1 MKITNLVFALAYAAA
16 SSASTNYASSAPA
29 VPAPQQ
35 SFVAT
40 RPSPAQPVP
49 VTPIPIVVADF
60 VYSPIAGAAPSVP
73 APAPPAAD
81 YTAKAAPVVSVTVA
95 PANPQPEPIVSMM
108 PLPVPAPTPTSSYR
122 AYTSNKR
129 DVDQSAIEGLVS
141 GTSAMLFNA
150 NGNSYILAR
159 LPVDLA
165 TKAAKN
171 PSVLRK
177 RESESDLIAD
187 ATTNDLNSSAL
198 LYELIGKIF
207 ARVTLP
213 VNANVGIS
221 NPEDSGELMRR
232 DLLDNILGEVVAS
245 AVAPLN
251 IVANIN
257 PDEDGNGL
265 VPNLLGRI
273 SATIQASPTVTAHIF
288 DADKD
293 ESDELLRRDLLE
305 NILGEVIAS
314 AVAPLNIVAD
324 INPDED
330 GNGLLPNL
338 LGRVSATI
346 QASPTVTAHLF
357 DSDKDDIS
365 KLLRRDLLDNIL
377 GEVVASAVAPL
388 NIVANINPDEDG
400 NGLDES
406 DELLRRDLLENI
418 LGEVVA
424 SAVAPLNIVADINPD
439 EDGNGLVPNLLGRI
453 SATIQASPTVT
464 AHLFDSDKDGSDELL
479 RRDLLD
485 NILGEVVASAV
496 APLNIVANINPDEDG
511 NGLVPNLL
519 GRISATIQAS
529 PTVTAHIFDADKDE
543 SDELLR
549 RDLLENIL
557 GEVVASAVAPLNIV
571 ADINPDED
579 GNGLVPNLLGRISAT
594 IQASP
599 TVTAHLF
606 DSDKDGSD
614 ELLRRD
620 LLENILGEVVASAA
634 APVNIV
640 ANINPDEDGNGLVP
654 NLLGRISAT
663 IQVSPTVTAHLFDS
677 DKDDSGKL
685 LKKDVMAGG
694 IYTERVDDAH
704 IAIYV
709 PLTALTKGQS
719 EVSRLVSAAGGES
732 IQIVSMTATPTVQTS
747 SAPTPAATSIANSN
761 IFLRIVVPSSKL
773 M

>member
-29 VPAPQQ
+29 VSTPQQ

-40 RPSPAQPVP
+40 RPSPAQPVS

-81 YTAKAAPVVSVTVA
+81 YTAKAAPVVSVTAA
-95 PANPQPEPIVSMM
+95 PANPQPQPIVSMM

-122 AYTSNKR
+122 AYTNNKR

-159 LPVDLA
+159 LPADLA

-177 RESESDLIAD
+177 RESEGDLIAD
-187 ATTNDLNSSAL
+187 ATTKDLNSSAL

-221 NPEDSGELMRR
+221 NPEDSGGLMRRDLLDNILGEVVASAVVPVNIVANISPDEDGNGLVPNLLGRISATIQASPTVTVHIFDADKDESNELMRR

-265 VPNLLGRI
+265 VPNLLGRV

-288 DADKD
+288 DSDKD
-293 ESDELLRRDLLE
+293 ESNELMRRNLLD
-305 NILGEVIAS
+305 NILGEVVAS
-314 AVAPLNIVAD
+314 AVAPVNIVAN

-330 GNGLLPNL
+330 GNGLVPNL

-346 QASPTVTAHLF
+346 QASPTVTVHIF
-357 DSDKDDIS
+357 DADKDES
-365 KLLRRDLLDNIL
+365 NELMRRNLLDNIL

-400 NGLDES
+400 NGL
-406 DELLRRDLLENI
+406 
-418 LGEVVA
+418 
-424 SAVAPLNIVADINPD
+424 
-439 EDGNGLVPNLLGRI
+439 
-453 SATIQASPTVT
+453 
-464 AHLFDSDKDGSDELL
+464 
-479 RRDLLD
+479 
-485 NILGEVVASAV
+485 
-496 APLNIVANINPDEDG
+496 
-511 NGLVPNLL
+511 
-519 GRISATIQAS
+519 
-529 PTVTAHIFDADKDE
+529 
-543 SDELLR
+543 
-549 RDLLENIL
+549 
-557 GEVVASAVAPLNIV
+557 
-571 ADINPDED
+571 
-579 GNGLVPNLLGRISAT
+579 
-594 IQASP
+594 
-599 TVTAHLF
+599 
-606 DSDKDGSD
+606 
-614 ELLRRD
+614 
-620 LLENILGEVVASAA
+620 
-634 APVNIV
+634 
-640 ANINPDEDGNGLVP
+640 
-654 NLLGRISAT
+654 
-663 IQVSPTVTAHLFDS
+663 
-677 DKDDSGKL
+677 
-685 LKKDVMAGG
+685 
-694 IYTERVDDAH
+694 
-704 IAIYV
+704 
-709 PLTALTKGQS
+709 
-719 EVSRLVSAAGGES
+719 
-732 IQIVSMTATPTVQTS
+732 
-747 SAPTPAATSIANSN
+747 
-761 IFLRIVVPSSKL
+761 
-773 M
+773 

>member
-29 VPAPQQ
+29 VSTPQQ

-40 RPSPAQPVP
+40 RPSPAQPVS

-81 YTAKAAPVVSVTVA
+81 YTAKAAPVVSVTAA
-95 PANPQPEPIVSMM
+95 PANPQPQPIVSMM

-122 AYTSNKR
+122 AYTNNKR

-159 LPVDLA
+159 LPADLA

-177 RESESDLIAD
+177 RESEGDLIAD
-187 ATTNDLNSSAL
+187 ATTKDLNSSAL

-221 NPEDSGELMRR
+221 NPEDSGGLMRR
-232 DLLDNILGEVVAS
+232 DLLDNILGEVVASAVVPVNIVANISPDEDGNGLVPNLLGRISATIQAAVAPLNIVANINPDEDGNGLVPNLLGRVSATIQASPTVTAHIFDSDKDESNEFMRRGLLESILGEVVASIVAPINIVANINPDEDGNGLVPNLLGRVSATIQASPTVTAHLFDSDKDESNKLMRRGLLESILGEVVAS

-265 VPNLLGRI
+265 VPNLLGR
-273 SATIQASPTVTAHIF
+273 
-288 DADKD
+288 
-293 ESDELLRRDLLE
+293 
-305 NILGEVIAS
+305 
-314 AVAPLNIVAD
+314 
-324 INPDED
+324 
-330 GNGLLPNL
+330 
-338 LGRVSATI
+338 VSATI

-357 DSDKDDIS
+357 DSDKEDIS
-365 KLLRRDLLDNIL
+365 KLLKRDAM
-377 GEVVASAVAPL
+377 AS
-388 NIVANINPDEDG
+388 
-400 NGLDES
+400 
-406 DELLRRDLLENI
+406 
-418 LGEVVA
+418 
-424 SAVAPLNIVADINPD
+424 
-439 EDGNGLVPNLLGRI
+439 
-453 SATIQASPTVT
+453 
-464 AHLFDSDKDGSDELL
+464 
-479 RRDLLD
+479 
-485 NILGEVVASAV
+485 
-496 APLNIVANINPDEDG
+496 
-511 NGLVPNLL
+511 
-519 GRISATIQAS
+519 
-529 PTVTAHIFDADKDE
+529 
-543 SDELLR
+543 
-549 RDLLENIL
+549 
-557 GEVVASAVAPLNIV
+557 
-571 ADINPDED
+571 
-579 GNGLVPNLLGRISAT
+579 
-594 IQASP
+594 
-599 TVTAHLF
+599 
-606 DSDKDGSD
+606 
-614 ELLRRD
+614 
-620 LLENILGEVVASAA
+620 
-634 APVNIV
+634 
-640 ANINPDEDGNGLVP
+640 
-654 NLLGRISAT
+654 
-663 IQVSPTVTAHLFDS
+663 
-677 DKDDSGKL
+677 
-685 LKKDVMAGG
+685 G

-732 IQIVSMTATPTVQTS
+732 VQIVSMTATPTVQTS
-747 SAPTPAATSIANSN
+747 SAPTPAVTSIANSN

>member
-29 VPAPQQ
+29 VSTPQQ

-81 YTAKAAPVVSVTVA
+81 YTAKAAPVVSVTAA
-95 PANPQPEPIVSMM
+95 PANPQPQPIVSMM

-122 AYTSNKR
+122 AYTNNKR

-159 LPVDLA
+159 LPADLA

-177 RESESDLIAD
+177 RESEGDLIAD
-187 ATTNDLNSSAL
+187 ATTKDLNSSAL

-221 NPEDSGELMRR
+221 NPEDSGGLMRRDLLDNILGEVVAGAVVPVNIVANISPDEDGNGLVPNLLGRISATIQASPTVTVHIFDADKDESNELMRR
-232 DLLDNILGEVVAS
+232 NLLDNILGEVVAS

-265 VPNLLGRI
+265 VPNLLGRV

-293 ESDELLRRDLLE
+293 ESNELMRR
-305 NILGEVIAS
+305 N
-314 AVAPLNIVAD
+314 
-324 INPDED
+324 
-330 GNGLLPNL
+330 
-338 LGRVSATI
+338 
-346 QASPTVTAHLF
+346 
-357 DSDKDDIS
+357 
-365 KLLRRDLLDNIL
+365 LLDNIL

-406 DELLRRDLLENI
+406 NKLMRRGLLESI

-424 SAVAPLNIVADINPD
+424 SIVAPINIVANINPD
-439 EDGNGLVPNLLGRI
+439 EDGNGLVPNLLGRV

-464 AHLFDSDKDGSDELL
+464 AHLFDSDKDESNKLMRRGLL
-479 RRDLLD
+479 ES
-485 NILGEVVASAV
+485 ILGEVVASAV

-519 GRISATIQAS
+519 GR
-529 PTVTAHIFDADKDE
+529 V
-543 SDELLR
+543 
-549 RDLLENIL
+549 
-557 GEVVASAVAPLNIV
+557 
-571 ADINPDED
+571 
-579 GNGLVPNLLGRISAT
+579 SAT

-606 DSDKDGSD
+606 DSDK
-614 ELLRRD
+614 
-620 LLENILGEVVASAA
+620 
-634 APVNIV
+634 
-640 ANINPDEDGNGLVP
+640 ED
-654 NLLGRISAT
+654 IS
-663 IQVSPTVTAHLFDS
+663 
-677 DKDDSGKL
+677 KL
-685 LKKDVMAGG
+685 LKRDAMASG
-694 IYTERVDDAH
+694 IYIERVDDAH

-719 EVSRLVSAAGGES
+719 EVSRLVSAAGGEGV
-732 IQIVSMTATPTVQTS
+732 QIVSMTATPTVQTS
-747 SAPTPAATSIANSN
+747 SAPTPAVTSIANSN

>member
-29 VPAPQQ
+29 VSTPQQ

-81 YTAKAAPVVSVTVA
+81 YTAKAAPVVSVTAA
-95 PANPQPEPIVSMM
+95 PANPQPQPIVSMM

-122 AYTSNKR
+122 AYTNNKR

-159 LPVDLA
+159 LPADLA

-177 RESESDLIAD
+177 RESEGDLIAD
-187 ATTNDLNSSAL
+187 ATTKDLNSSAL

-221 NPEDSGELMRR
+221 NPEDSGGLMRRDLLDNILGEVVASAVVPVNIVANISPDEDGNGLVPNLLGRVSATIQASPTVTVHIFDADKDESNELMRR
-232 DLLDNILGEVVAS
+232 DLLDNILGEVVASAVVASAVAPLNIVANINPDEDGNGLVPNLLGRVSATIQASPTVTAHIFDSDKDESNEFMRRGLLESILGEVVASIVAPINIVANINPDEDGNGLVPNLLGRVSATIQASPTVTAHLFDSDKDESNKLMRRGLLESILGEVVAS

-265 VPNLLGRI
+265 VPNLLGR
-273 SATIQASPTVTAHIF
+273 
-288 DADKD
+288 
-293 ESDELLRRDLLE
+293 
-305 NILGEVIAS
+305 
-314 AVAPLNIVAD
+314 
-324 INPDED
+324 
-330 GNGLLPNL
+330 
-338 LGRVSATI
+338 VSATI

-357 DSDKDDIS
+357 DSDKEDIS
-365 KLLRRDLLDNIL
+365 KLLKRDAM
-377 GEVVASAVAPL
+377 AS
-388 NIVANINPDEDG
+388 
-400 NGLDES
+400 
-406 DELLRRDLLENI
+406 
-418 LGEVVA
+418 
-424 SAVAPLNIVADINPD
+424 
-439 EDGNGLVPNLLGRI
+439 
-453 SATIQASPTVT
+453 
-464 AHLFDSDKDGSDELL
+464 
-479 RRDLLD
+479 
-485 NILGEVVASAV
+485 
-496 APLNIVANINPDEDG
+496 
-511 NGLVPNLL
+511 
-519 GRISATIQAS
+519 
-529 PTVTAHIFDADKDE
+529 
-543 SDELLR
+543 
-549 RDLLENIL
+549 
-557 GEVVASAVAPLNIV
+557 
-571 ADINPDED
+571 
-579 GNGLVPNLLGRISAT
+579 
-594 IQASP
+594 
-599 TVTAHLF
+599 
-606 DSDKDGSD
+606 
-614 ELLRRD
+614 
-620 LLENILGEVVASAA
+620 
-634 APVNIV
+634 
-640 ANINPDEDGNGLVP
+640 
-654 NLLGRISAT
+654 
-663 IQVSPTVTAHLFDS
+663 
-677 DKDDSGKL
+677 
-685 LKKDVMAGG
+685 G

-732 IQIVSMTATPTVQTS
+732 VQIVSMTATPTVQTS
-747 SAPTPAATSIANSN
+747 SAPTPAVTSIANSN

>member
-29 VPAPQQ
+29 VSTPQQ

-40 RPSPAQPVP
+40 RPSPAQPVS

-81 YTAKAAPVVSVTVA
+81 YTAKAAPVVSVTAA
-95 PANPQPEPIVSMM
+95 PANPQPQPIVSMM

-122 AYTSNKR
+122 AYTNNKR

-159 LPVDLA
+159 LPADLA

-177 RESESDLIAD
+177 RESEGDLIAD
-187 ATTNDLNSSAL
+187 ATTKDLNSSAL

-221 NPEDSGELMRR
+221 NPEDSGGLMRRDLLDNILGEVVASAVVPVNIVANISPDEDGNGLVPNLLGRISATIQASPTVVASAVAPLNIVANINPDEDGNGLVPNLLGRVSATIQASPTVTAHIFDSDKDESNELMRRNLLDNILGEVVASAVAPVNIVANINPDEDGNGLVPNLLGRVSATIQASPTVTVHIFDADKDESNELMRR

-265 VPNLLGRI
+265 VPNLLGRV

-288 DADKD
+288 DSDKD
-293 ESDELLRRDLLE
+293 ESNEFMRRGLLE
-305 NILGEVIAS
+305 SILGEVVAS
-314 AVAPLNIVAD
+314 IVAPINIVAN

-330 GNGLLPNL
+330 GNGLVPNL

-357 DSDKDDIS
+357 DSDKDES
-365 KLLRRDLLDNIL
+365 NKLMRR
-377 GEVVASAVAPL
+377 G
-388 NIVANINPDEDG
+388 
-400 NGLDES
+400 
-406 DELLRRDLLENI
+406 LLE
-418 LGEVVA
+418 
-424 SAVAPLNIVADINPD
+424 S
-439 EDGNGLVPNLLGRI
+439 
-453 SATIQASPTVT
+453 
-464 AHLFDSDKDGSDELL
+464 
-479 RRDLLD
+479 
-485 NILGEVVASAV
+485 ILGEVVASAV

-519 GRISATIQAS
+519 GR
-529 PTVTAHIFDADKDE
+529 V
-543 SDELLR
+543 
-549 RDLLENIL
+549 
-557 GEVVASAVAPLNIV
+557 
-571 ADINPDED
+571 
-579 GNGLVPNLLGRISAT
+579 SAT

-606 DSDKDGSD
+606 DSDK
-614 ELLRRD
+614 
-620 LLENILGEVVASAA
+620 
-634 APVNIV
+634 
-640 ANINPDEDGNGLVP
+640 ED
-654 NLLGRISAT
+654 IS
-663 IQVSPTVTAHLFDS
+663 
-677 DKDDSGKL
+677 KL
-685 LKKDVMAGG
+685 LKRDAMASG

-732 IQIVSMTATPTVQTS
+732 VQIVSMTATPTVQTS
-747 SAPTPAATSIANSN
+747 SAPTPAVTSIANSN

>member
-29 VPAPQQ
+29 VSTPQQ

-40 RPSPAQPVP
+40 RPSPAQPVS

-81 YTAKAAPVVSVTVA
+81 YTAKAAPVVSVTAA
-95 PANPQPEPIVSMM
+95 PANPQPQPIVSMM

-122 AYTSNKR
+122 AYTNNKR

-159 LPVDLA
+159 LPADLA

-177 RESESDLIAD
+177 RESEGDLIAD
-187 ATTNDLNSSAL
+187 ATTKDLNSSAL

-221 NPEDSGELMRR
+221 NPEDSGGLMRR
-232 DLLDNILGEVVAS
+232 DLLDNILGEVVASAVVPVNIVANISPDEDGNGLVVASAVAPLNIVANINPDEDGNGLVPNLLGRVSATIQASPTVTAHIFDSDKDESNEFMRRGLLESILGEVVASIVAPINIVANINPDEDGNGLVPNLLGRVSATIQASPTVTAHLFDSDKDESNKLMRRGLLESILGEVVAS

-265 VPNLLGRI
+265 VPNLLGR
-273 SATIQASPTVTAHIF
+273 
-288 DADKD
+288 
-293 ESDELLRRDLLE
+293 
-305 NILGEVIAS
+305 
-314 AVAPLNIVAD
+314 
-324 INPDED
+324 
-330 GNGLLPNL
+330 
-338 LGRVSATI
+338 VSATI

-357 DSDKDDIS
+357 DSDKEDIS
-365 KLLRRDLLDNIL
+365 KLLKRDAM
-377 GEVVASAVAPL
+377 AS
-388 NIVANINPDEDG
+388 
-400 NGLDES
+400 
-406 DELLRRDLLENI
+406 
-418 LGEVVA
+418 
-424 SAVAPLNIVADINPD
+424 
-439 EDGNGLVPNLLGRI
+439 
-453 SATIQASPTVT
+453 
-464 AHLFDSDKDGSDELL
+464 
-479 RRDLLD
+479 
-485 NILGEVVASAV
+485 
-496 APLNIVANINPDEDG
+496 
-511 NGLVPNLL
+511 
-519 GRISATIQAS
+519 
-529 PTVTAHIFDADKDE
+529 
-543 SDELLR
+543 
-549 RDLLENIL
+549 
-557 GEVVASAVAPLNIV
+557 
-571 ADINPDED
+571 
-579 GNGLVPNLLGRISAT
+579 
-594 IQASP
+594 
-599 TVTAHLF
+599 
-606 DSDKDGSD
+606 
-614 ELLRRD
+614 
-620 LLENILGEVVASAA
+620 
-634 APVNIV
+634 
-640 ANINPDEDGNGLVP
+640 
-654 NLLGRISAT
+654 
-663 IQVSPTVTAHLFDS
+663 
-677 DKDDSGKL
+677 
-685 LKKDVMAGG
+685 G

-732 IQIVSMTATPTVQTS
+732 VQIVSMTATPTVQTS
-747 SAPTPAATSIANSN
+747 SAPTPAVTSIANSN

>member
-29 VPAPQQ
+29 VSTPQQ

-81 YTAKAAPVVSVTVA
+81 YTAKAAPVVSVTAA
-95 PANPQPEPIVSMM
+95 PANPQPQPIVSMM

-122 AYTSNKR
+122 AYTNNKR

-159 LPVDLA
+159 LPADLA

-177 RESESDLIAD
+177 RESEGDLIAD
-187 ATTNDLNSSAL
+187 ATTKDLNSSAL

-221 NPEDSGELMRR
+221 NPEDSGGLMRRDLLDNILGEVVASAVVPVNIVANISPDEDGNGLVPNLLGRVSATIQASPTVVASAVAPLNIVANINPDEDGNGLVPNLLGRVSATIQASPTVTAHIFDSDKDESNELMRR
-232 DLLDNILGEVVAS
+232 NLLDNILGEVVAS

-265 VPNLLGRI
+265 VPNLLGRV

-288 DADKD
+288 DSDKD
-293 ESDELLRRDLLE
+293 ESNEFMRRGLLE
-305 NILGEVIAS
+305 SILGEVVAS
-314 AVAPLNIVAD
+314 IVAPINIVAN

-330 GNGLLPNL
+330 GNGLVPNL

-357 DSDKDDIS
+357 DSDKDES
-365 KLLRRDLLDNIL
+365 NKLMRR
-377 GEVVASAVAPL
+377 G
-388 NIVANINPDEDG
+388 
-400 NGLDES
+400 
-406 DELLRRDLLENI
+406 LLE
-418 LGEVVA
+418 
-424 SAVAPLNIVADINPD
+424 S
-439 EDGNGLVPNLLGRI
+439 
-453 SATIQASPTVT
+453 
-464 AHLFDSDKDGSDELL
+464 
-479 RRDLLD
+479 
-485 NILGEVVASAV
+485 ILGEVVASAV

-519 GRISATIQAS
+519 GR
-529 PTVTAHIFDADKDE
+529 V
-543 SDELLR
+543 
-549 RDLLENIL
+549 
-557 GEVVASAVAPLNIV
+557 
-571 ADINPDED
+571 
-579 GNGLVPNLLGRISAT
+579 SAT

-606 DSDKDGSD
+606 DSDK
-614 ELLRRD
+614 
-620 LLENILGEVVASAA
+620 
-634 APVNIV
+634 
-640 ANINPDEDGNGLVP
+640 ED
-654 NLLGRISAT
+654 IS
-663 IQVSPTVTAHLFDS
+663 
-677 DKDDSGKL
+677 KL
-685 LKKDVMAGG
+685 LKRDAMASG

-732 IQIVSMTATPTVQTS
+732 VQIVSMTATPTVQTS
-747 SAPTPAATSIANSN
+747 SAPTPAVTSIANSN

>member
-29 VPAPQQ
+29 VSTPQQ

-60 VYSPIAGAAPSVP
+60 VYSPIAGAAPSAP

-81 YTAKAAPVVSVTVA
+81 YTAKAAPVVSVTAV
-95 PANPQPEPIVSMM
+95 PANPQPQPIVSMM

-122 AYTSNKR
+122 AYTNNKR

-159 LPVDLA
+159 LPADLA

-177 RESESDLIAD
+177 RESEGDLIAD
-187 ATTNDLNSSAL
+187 ATTKDLNSSAL

-221 NPEDSGELMRR
+221 NPEDSGGLMRRDLLDNILGEVVASAVVPVNIVANISPDEDGNGLVPNLLGRVSATIQASPTVTVHIFDADKDESNELMRR

-265 VPNLLGRI
+265 VPNLLGRV

-288 DADKD
+288 DSDKD
-293 ESDELLRRDLLE
+293 ESNEFMRRGLLE
-305 NILGEVIAS
+305 SILGEVVAS
-314 AVAPLNIVAD
+314 IVAPINIVAN

-330 GNGLLPNL
+330 GNGLVPNL

-357 DSDKDDIS
+357 DSDKEDIS
-365 KLLRRDLLDNIL
+365 KLLKRDAM
-377 GEVVASAVAPL
+377 AS
-388 NIVANINPDEDG
+388 
-400 NGLDES
+400 
-406 DELLRRDLLENI
+406 
-418 LGEVVA
+418 
-424 SAVAPLNIVADINPD
+424 
-439 EDGNGLVPNLLGRI
+439 
-453 SATIQASPTVT
+453 
-464 AHLFDSDKDGSDELL
+464 
-479 RRDLLD
+479 
-485 NILGEVVASAV
+485 
-496 APLNIVANINPDEDG
+496 
-511 NGLVPNLL
+511 
-519 GRISATIQAS
+519 
-529 PTVTAHIFDADKDE
+529 
-543 SDELLR
+543 
-549 RDLLENIL
+549 
-557 GEVVASAVAPLNIV
+557 
-571 ADINPDED
+571 
-579 GNGLVPNLLGRISAT
+579 
-594 IQASP
+594 
-599 TVTAHLF
+599 
-606 DSDKDGSD
+606 
-614 ELLRRD
+614 
-620 LLENILGEVVASAA
+620 
-634 APVNIV
+634 
-640 ANINPDEDGNGLVP
+640 
-654 NLLGRISAT
+654 
-663 IQVSPTVTAHLFDS
+663 
-677 DKDDSGKL
+677 
-685 LKKDVMAGG
+685 G

-732 IQIVSMTATPTVQTS
+732 VQIVSMTATPTVQTS
-747 SAPTPAATSIANSN
+747 SAPTPAVTSIANSN

>member
-29 VPAPQQ
+29 VSTPQQ

-40 RPSPAQPVP
+40 RPSPAQPVS

-81 YTAKAAPVVSVTVA
+81 YTAKAAPVVSVTAA
-95 PANPQPEPIVSMM
+95 PANPQPQPIVSMM

-122 AYTSNKR
+122 AYTNNKR

-159 LPVDLA
+159 LPADLA

-177 RESESDLIAD
+177 RESEGDLIAD
-187 ATTNDLNSSAL
+187 ATTKDLNSSAL

-221 NPEDSGELMRR
+221 NPEDSGGLMRR
-232 DLLDNILGEVVAS
+232 DLLDNILGEVVASAVVPVNIVANISPDEDGNGLVPNLLGRVVASAVAPLNIVANINPDEDGNGLVPNLLGRVSATIQASPTVTAHIFDSDKDESNEFMRRGLLESILGEVVASIVAPINIVANINPDEDGNGLVPNLLGRVSATIQASPTVTAHLFDSDKDESNKLMRRGLLESILGEVVAS

-265 VPNLLGRI
+265 VPNLLGR
-273 SATIQASPTVTAHIF
+273 
-288 DADKD
+288 
-293 ESDELLRRDLLE
+293 
-305 NILGEVIAS
+305 
-314 AVAPLNIVAD
+314 
-324 INPDED
+324 
-330 GNGLLPNL
+330 
-338 LGRVSATI
+338 VSATI

-357 DSDKDDIS
+357 DSDKEDIS
-365 KLLRRDLLDNIL
+365 KLLKRDAM
-377 GEVVASAVAPL
+377 AS
-388 NIVANINPDEDG
+388 
-400 NGLDES
+400 
-406 DELLRRDLLENI
+406 
-418 LGEVVA
+418 
-424 SAVAPLNIVADINPD
+424 
-439 EDGNGLVPNLLGRI
+439 
-453 SATIQASPTVT
+453 
-464 AHLFDSDKDGSDELL
+464 
-479 RRDLLD
+479 
-485 NILGEVVASAV
+485 
-496 APLNIVANINPDEDG
+496 
-511 NGLVPNLL
+511 
-519 GRISATIQAS
+519 
-529 PTVTAHIFDADKDE
+529 
-543 SDELLR
+543 
-549 RDLLENIL
+549 
-557 GEVVASAVAPLNIV
+557 
-571 ADINPDED
+571 
-579 GNGLVPNLLGRISAT
+579 
-594 IQASP
+594 
-599 TVTAHLF
+599 
-606 DSDKDGSD
+606 
-614 ELLRRD
+614 
-620 LLENILGEVVASAA
+620 
-634 APVNIV
+634 
-640 ANINPDEDGNGLVP
+640 
-654 NLLGRISAT
+654 
-663 IQVSPTVTAHLFDS
+663 
-677 DKDDSGKL
+677 
-685 LKKDVMAGG
+685 G

-732 IQIVSMTATPTVQTS
+732 VQIVSMTATPTVQTS
-747 SAPTPAATSIANSN
+747 SAPTPAVTSIANSN